1 MRTNKLM
8 LRLLSG
14 SLAPLFLLPCLLPA
28 QSWEAGGSAGYSI
41 YRDAS
46 VTASTVTGRT
56 GFSPGIAFGGL
67 LGNDVSRF
75 VGGEVRYTYQAGDPR
90 VSSGSTKARAD
101 GESHALHYDV
111 LIHATRKEAAVRPFV
126 AVGAGV
132 KIFRG
137 TGAEPAFQPLSN
149 LIVLTHTTQVEPL
162 ISVGAG
168 LKFKVSRHV
177 RFRLDFRDYA
187 TPVPEKLLA
196 SPSGKAGG
204 WMHGFVFLAGIST
217 VF

>member
-28 QSWEAGGSAGYSI
+28 QDWEAGGSAGYSI

-46 VTASTVTGRT
+46 VTASNASGRT
-56 GFSPGIAFGGL
+56 GFSPGVAFGGL
-67 LGNDVSRF
+67 LGNDISRL
-75 VGGEVRYTYQAGDPR
+75 VGGEVRYTYQAGDLR
-90 VSSGSTKARAD
+90 VSSGSTEARAN

-111 LIHATRKEAAVRPFV
+111 LIHATRKGSAVRPFV

-149 LIVLTHTTQVEPL
+149 LVVLTHTTEAEPL

-168 LKFKVSRHV
+168 LKFAVSRRT

-196 SPSGKAGG
+196 SPTGKAGG